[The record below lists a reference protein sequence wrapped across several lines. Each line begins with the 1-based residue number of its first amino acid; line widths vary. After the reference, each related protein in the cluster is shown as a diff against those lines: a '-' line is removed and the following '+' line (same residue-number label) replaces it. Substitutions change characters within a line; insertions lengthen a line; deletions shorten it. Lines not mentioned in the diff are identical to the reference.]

1 MTVRDE
7 LFQRLADELSIDIA
21 DEMDA
26 LGLSPA
32 EVTNRVLPRGAPG
45 AQWHR
50 PVLLHQLE
58 LLLAEDRPL
67 DLVTCLQ
74 VRETYGWS
82 IGLIEDEDEDEEE

>member
-1 MTVRDE
+1 MTARDE

-32 EVTNRVLPRGAPG
+32 EVTDQVLPRGAPG

-50 PVLLHQLE
+50 PVLSHQLE
-58 LLLAEDRPL
+58 LLLAEGRAL

-74 VRETYGWS
+74 VRETYGWA
-82 IGLIEDEDEDEEE
+82 IGLIEDEEE

>member
-1 MTVRDE
+1 MTARDE

-32 EVTNRVLPRGAPG
+32 EVTDQVLPRGAPG

-50 PVLLHQLE
+50 PVLIHQLE
-58 LLLAEDRPL
+58 LLLAEGRAL

-74 VRETYGWS
+74 VSEIYGWA
-82 IGLIEDEDEDEEE
+82 IGLIEDEEE